1 MGSPPETLCGQAYRA
16 KQYHML
22 GFSKE
27 GMENLLSFIRLA
39 IPSALMVCLEFWS
52 YEFLVL
58 MSGLFPNPNLDASMM
73 SISLNTSLVVFRIPF
88 GFGSAVRCRETTG
101 CTNCNT
107 GCDIPGHYR
116 GPVTKPTCSC
126 CGQIPFYVTLCL
138 IDAHLLLH
146 GLWMGITCGS
156 GLQALLLLAITM
168 STNWEQ
174 ARMAR
179 DRVNASSVLIECNH
193 QAV

>member
-1 MGSPPETLCGQAYRA
+1 MGSPPETLCGQAYGA

-27 GMENLLSFIRLA
+27 GMKNLLSFIRLA

-58 MSGLFPNPNLDASMM
+58 MSGLFPNPNLEASMM

-88 GFGSAVRCRETTG
+88 GFGSAVSKH
-101 CTNCNT
+101 
-107 GCDIPGHYR
+107 IYFH
-116 GPVTKPTCSC
+116 
-126 CGQIPFYVTLCL
+126 FCL

-174 ARMAR
+174 
-179 DRVNASSVLIECNH
+179 V
-193 QAV
+193 